1 MSNPSCIHIRD
12 SEKTTE
18 LYKASVSRNC
28 RTMSKPMFLQQVE
41 QTLQLSVNKK
51 VSTFKIQLC
60 IFKTILE
67 LQVELLP
74 NKQVLQD

>member
-1 MSNPSCIHIRD
+1 
-12 SEKTTE
+12 
-18 LYKASVSRNC
+18 
-28 RTMSKPMFLQQVE
+28 MSKPMFLQQVE